1 MANAS
6 LFRSFK
12 LVAFVST
19 CEPARAKAFYRD
31 TLGLSLVSEDRF
43 AIVFDA
49 NGTTLRIAIVEEVIT
64 PNYTV
69 LTQRANRSQRW
80 LQVAVSVWAGKFP
93 TSLPL
98 RKISRTLVS
107 NSNVMTAW
115 SRTSSA
121 FGRLPAALG
130 WAGSKIPKEIS

>member
-49 NGTTLRIAIVEEVIT
+49 NGTTLRIAIVDEVIT

-69 LTQRANRSQRW
+69 LGWQVPDIIAAAQDLKNAGIELQRYDGMEQDEFGIWTSPGGARVGWFKDPEGNILSITQY
-80 LQVAVSVWAGKFP
+80 
-93 TSLPL
+93 
-98 RKISRTLVS
+98 
-107 NSNVMTAW
+107 
-115 SRTSSA
+115 
-121 FGRLPAALG
+121 
-130 WAGSKIPKEIS
+130 